1 MSIILQVSAWVIL
14 AVGYFALGHKFFP
27 NLKNWFTT
35 GKVSYVWLISI
46 TLGLF
51 VLLTYPIFFNWWAV
65 NFWNVPEN
73 ELTDFTKLGPLGD
86 IYGSLNTIVS
96 SIALCAIAFT
106 TYLQV
111 ISLKETRKITTEQMD
126 ESRNAIFATKFYALL
141 NYKDEKLKTLSVKR
155 DGIEYFGCQIF
166 DFYFCYFD
174 NLFKKEWKELTTY
187 IEQDIYSHI
196 RKCDLEVND
205 GKEFSDWYAHFLQ
218 IANLIDFINTSDL
231 TEKDKD
237 FYFNVLRSSMTMREQ
252 ITLFWIAPVT
262 PQVYAKLK
270 NGRIFNL
277 FFNKKLVHYGI
288 QFYQDKNFESFNWQK
303 VFDEKKETLA

>member
-14 AVGYFALGHKFFP
+14 AVGFFALGHKFFP

-65 NFWNVPEN
+65 NFRNVPEN

-155 DGIEYFGCQIF
+155 DGIE
-166 DFYFCYFD
+166 
-174 NLFKKEWKELTTY
+174 
-187 IEQDIYSHI
+187 
-196 RKCDLEVND
+196 
-205 GKEFSDWYAHFLQ
+205 
-218 IANLIDFINTSDL
+218 
-231 TEKDKD
+231 
-237 FYFNVLRSSMTMREQ
+237 
-252 ITLFWIAPVT
+252 
-262 PQVYAKLK
+262 
-270 NGRIFNL
+270 
-277 FFNKKLVHYGI
+277 
-288 QFYQDKNFESFNWQK
+288 
-303 VFDEKKETLA
+303 